1 MPVGSAPA
9 SRGVNAGAD
18 DNSGATKSL
27 SPPPAYAMT
36 DAVGAPSTPSLPHLA
51 TSPPPPPGTSG
62 TPLHPSNPPAA
73 SISEPAAM
81 QAAGTNSG
89 APDALL
95 IRSKVTFSDEEL
107 TESSGDDTSTKD
119 QDTAVRGHRAAKRP
133 RADTPPAA
141 KVPSKRSRTA
151 KPEAESKAVTTNVG
165 TRSPPPAQSSTK
177 KNERRLGDDMDI
189 SDPAESEDEDGG
201 GDEDEVMGEIDD
213 QFRGSEKATSPPR
226 GRSVGKGKTAA
237 NKTPSLHTPR
247 AIVHL
252 GKDIP
257 VTYEPL
263 GDPLEEDELFELD
276 WFAPVHTTAPQGKP
290 SRKGKTKSMAPVSGV
305 SSPVSQTTRRW
316 HRFTAPWMALNPE
329 APGEVE
335 LSDET
340 FCFPFN
346 AEVIKRFNSLGAF
359 LIGQTIGRARSE
371 FSPSRRGTS
380 KRVYP
385 SSSSY
390 SDSIFKY

>member
-1 MPVGSAPA
+1 
-9 SRGVNAGAD
+9 
-18 DNSGATKSL
+18 
-27 SPPPAYAMT
+27 
-36 DAVGAPSTPSLPHLA
+36 
-51 TSPPPPPGTSG
+51 
-62 TPLHPSNPPAA
+62 
-73 SISEPAAM
+73 M
-81 QAAGTNSG
+81 QAAGTSSG

-95 IRSKVTFSDEEL
+95 IRSRVTFSDEEL
-107 TESSGDDTSTKD
+107 SDPSGDDTSTRD
-119 QDTAVRGHRAAKRP
+119 QDTTVRRHGAAKRP
-133 RADTPPAA
+133 RANTPPAA
-141 KVPSKRSRTA
+141 KIPSKRRRTV

-165 TRSPPPAQSSTK
+165 TRPPPPAQSSTK
-177 KNERRLGDDMDI
+177 KYKPRLGDDMDI
-189 SDPAESEDEDGG
+189 SDLLESEDKDGSD
-201 GDEDEVMGEIDD
+201 DEDEVMGENDD
-213 QFRGSEKATSPPR
+213 LFRGSEKATSPPH
-226 GRSVGKGKTAA
+226 GRSVGKAKAAA
-237 NKTPSLHTPR
+237 NKTPSLHTPP

-276 WFAPVHTTAPQGKP
+276 WFAPVRPTAPQGEP
-290 SRKGKTKSMAPVSGV
+290 SEEGKTKSMAPDSGI
-305 SSPVSQTTRRW
+305 SPPVSQTTRRW

-346 AEVIKRFNSLGAF
+346 AEVIKCFSSLGAN

-371 FSPSRRGTS
+371 FSPSRQGTS
-380 KRVYP
+380 KRAYP

-390 SDSIFKY
+390 SHALFKY